1 MSDSNPELLTQL
13 DTLIVAAGDAFEA
26 YNPPDAEYEKALKSY
41 TTLIDQRKKLVPE
54 PVPET
59 IEVEV
64 PKHSRWAWTKDLIA
78 PAFGLVAT
86 LAILWTEVNGH
97 QAKQAWDEK
106 KNIKSGR

>member
-13 DTLIVAAGDAFEA
+13 DIFIEAAGNAFEA

-59 IEVEV
+59 VEVEV
-64 PKHSRWAWTKDLIA
+64 SKPNRWGWLKDLAA
-78 PAFGLVAT
+78 PALGFAAT
-86 LAILWTEVNGH
+86 LAILGAEIYGH

>member
-1 MSDSNPELLTQL
+1 MSDSNPDLLAQL
-13 DTLIVAAGDAFEA
+13 DTLIEAAGNTFEA
-26 YNPPDAEYEKALKSY
+26 HNPPDADYEKSLKSY
-41 TTLIDQRKKLVPE
+41 TILIDQRKKLTPE

-59 IEVEV
+59 IVVEE
-64 PKHSRWAWTKDLIA
+64 PKHNRWAWTQHLIA